1 MLALT
6 KLPYIII
13 GATHMDATTI
23 LNTVVT
29 GVVGLFGAVAGYLGA
44 TKAAQRQI
52 NANKT
57 QLAFEYAKEKELRK
71 AQEKEIAAVKALI
84 AELKENQYLCSITE
98 FYPPMSTDIW
108 SNLKGNILIFSASTQ
123 LAVLKAYHTIKTY
136 NGVREESIYTA
147 QSPMIKATEVLSI
160 HPDHDASQKNL
171 KMLRTLVYQS
181 CIEAD
186 QELTKYLASFT
197 S

>member
-1 MLALT
+1 M
-6 KLPYIII
+6 
-13 GATHMDATTI
+13 
-23 LNTVVT
+23 
-29 GVVGLFGAVAGYLGA
+29 VGLFGAVAGYLGA

-57 QLAFEYAKEKELRK
+57 QLAYEYAKEKELRK

-147 QSPMIKATEVLSI
+147 QCPMIKATEVLSI

>member
-6 KLPYIII
+6 KLPYINI

-57 QLAFEYAKEKELRK
+57 QLAYEYAKEKELRK

-171 KMLRTLVYQS
+171 KMLRTLYGGPFCQDKKS
-181 CIEAD
+181 ACMKI
-186 QELTKYLASFT
+186 QNPP
-197 S
+197 